1 MIMNNNSKTVFLCG
15 FMGCGKST
23 IGKVLAAKLGC
34 GFVDMDNYIVEKQGM
49 SIPQMF
55 SEKGEDY
62 FRNAETDA
70 VRELSSKPGV
80 IACGGGAML
89 RKVNAE
95 IANSAGTVV
104 FIDVPFESCYERISG
119 DKNRP
124 IVANNT
130 KEELNL
136 IFDGRAPIYRE
147 NSAVTVDGSGSPT
160 EIAERIASL
169 LK

>member
-1 MIMNNNSKTVFLCG
+1 MNNIKKTVFLCG

-23 IGKVLAAKLGC
+23 VGRLLAQKLGC
-34 GFVDMDNYIVEKQGM
+34 GFTDMDNYIVEKQGM
-49 SIPQMF
+49 PIPQIF
-55 SEKGEDY
+55 AEKGEDY
-62 FRNAETDA
+62 FRDAETDA
-70 VRELSSKPGV
+70 VRELSEKTGV

-89 RKVNAE
+89 RRVNAD

-104 FIDVPFESCYERISG
+104 FIDVPFESCYARISG

-136 IFDGRAPIYRE
+136 IYDGRAPIYKE
-147 NSAVTVDGSGSPT
+147 NSALTADGSGSPE
-160 EIAERIASL
+160 EIAERIIKA
-169 LK
+169 LKD